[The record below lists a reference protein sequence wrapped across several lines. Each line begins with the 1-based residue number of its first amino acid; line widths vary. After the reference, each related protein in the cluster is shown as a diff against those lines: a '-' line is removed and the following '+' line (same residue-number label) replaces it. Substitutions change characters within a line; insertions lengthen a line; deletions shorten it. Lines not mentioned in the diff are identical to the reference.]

1 MQNFEQLAN
10 RLARLDPAQ
19 QEVVAELIEKLEA
32 VTVRSP
38 MTLDEA
44 VDEFEREHPEL
55 LRLLAQ

>member
-44 VDEFEREHPEL
+44 VDEFERAHPEL